1 MLTCKHTGAF
11 PEEPAICLQCG
22 TLLCAGTSCCKR
34 DGIGALTQHV
44 ASCSAGHGIFFL
56 VNRTHTVLLR
66 GPHACYSISPYV
78 DDHGEEDAGLRRGR
92 PLHLDAE
99 RMQTLSK
106 LWAQHAISGE
116 VVHER
121 VMCDRVVREGYY

>member
-1 MLTCKHTGAF
+1 MDGLVINISNTVLILDPGVVIEAAAGCFGSLKDPNGTA
-11 PEEPAICLQCG
+11 
-22 TLLCAGTSCCKR
+22 TLLSTR
-34 DGIGALTQHV
+34 
-44 ASCSAGHGIFFL
+44 
-56 VNRTHTVLLR
+56 NR

-121 VMCDRVVREGYY
+121 VMRDRVVREGYY